1 MARRAS
7 RMIGSA
13 VAGAASVVLLAG
25 CAAPENPAD
34 AAARDAVAWLVGEIS
49 PRQASDIDGWA
60 RLATE
65 ATGDRSTITLI
76 GITPQTAQEPID
88 PLGTLSFRVE
98 MTARSTDMW
107 SADTVSSTS
116 CYAVDFT
123 RYGAVAHERPW
134 GAPSPVRTIDC
145 PDGAAAVTAP
155 PDTSPVF
162 VVPEEAADAILA
174 VVGDAS
180 ATASTSELESAILA
194 RLTPPTGPYEHLAP
208 LEVVRT
214 ADGALG
220 ASMGAE
226 SRCVL
231 VRRVDGVTERVYA
244 PRVYLQPG
252 ELGCRGTT
260 ALSDLRPPH

>member
-1 MARRAS
+1 MTRRAS

-13 VAGAASVVLLAG
+13 AAGAISVILLTG
-25 CAAPENPAD
+25 CVAHENAAD
-34 AAARDAVAWLVGEIS
+34 AAARDAVAGLIGEIS
-49 PRQASDIDGWA
+49 HRQASDIDGWA
-60 RLATE
+60 RLA
-65 ATGDRSTITLI
+65 AQAAGDRSEITLI
-76 GITPQTAQEPID
+76 GIAPQTAQKPID

-98 MTARSTDMW
+98 MTARSTGMW
-107 SADTVSSTS
+107 SAETVSSTP

-123 RYGAVAHERPW
+123 RYGPVAQDRPW
-134 GAPSPVRTIDC
+134 SDPPSVRTIDC
-145 PDGAAAVTAP
+145 PDGARSVTPP

-162 VVPEEAADAILA
+162 VVPEGAADAILA
-174 VVGDAS
+174 VVADAS
-180 ATASTSELESAILA
+180 ATDPTSELESSILA
-194 RLTPPTGPYEHLAP
+194 RLSPPTGPYEHLAP

-214 ADGALG
+214 ADGAIG
-220 ASMGAE
+220 ASMGTE
-226 SRCVL
+226 RRCVL

>member
-1 MARRAS
+1 MTRRAS

-13 VAGAASVVLLAG
+13 VAGVISLVLLVG
-25 CAAPENPAD
+25 CAAHENAAD
-34 AAARDAVAWLVGEIS
+34 AAARDAVAWLIREIS
-49 PRQASDIDGWA
+49 PRQAPDIDGWA
-60 RLATE
+60 RLAAE
-65 ATGDRSTITLI
+65 ATGDQSAITLI
-76 GITPQTAQEPID
+76 GITPQTAQKPID

-98 MTARSTDMW
+98 MTARNTGMW
-107 SADTVSSTS
+107 SAETVSSTS

-123 RYGAVAHERPW
+123 RYGAVAHDQPGSDR
-134 GAPSPVRTIDC
+134 SPARRIDC
-145 PDGAAAVTAP
+145 PDGATAVTAP

-194 RLTPPTGPYEHLAP
+194 RLTPPTGPYEQLAP
-208 LEVVRT
+208 VEVVRT
-214 ADGALG
+214 ADGAIG
-220 ASMGAE
+220 ASMGTE
-226 SRCVL
+226 KTCVL